1 MKLTV
6 NATADLTLPVAK
18 DGKPGDRIEW
28 DDDIKGFGLRL
39 REGGKRVWVFQYK
52 MRGRQR
58 RMTLGSYPAMGAPK
72 ARERAE
78 TLHAEVKLGRDPAG
92 DKAEDQAR
100 SGETFKAC
108 LDLYLRRRRA
118 EKDDGKLRVATIG
131 AIERHLDRN
140 LKALHAT
147 RIDKV
152 DRRAIALELGR
163 ITTDSGPV
171 QANRTRSS
179 LVKFLSWCAGEGFI
193 DANPA
198 MFTNKNP
205 EQTRDRVLTDA
216 ELRKIWLAFGDG
228 DYADILRLL
237 TLTGQREREI
247 SELRFDEIDFDRA
260 LITLSPARTKN
271 RRWHNIPLSGTA
283 LEILKK
289 RQPFNGRALVFGTG
303 QGGFSG
309 WNKAKIKLDERAK
322 VTGWRIHDLRRTA
335 ATRMAE
341 IGIAP
346 HIIESVLNH
355 ISGAKASV
363 AGIYNRATYE
373 PEKATAL
380 ARWAEHLATI
390 VAGRESNVAPLR
402 RA

>member
-1 MKLTV
+1 MKLTA
-6 NATADLTLPVAK
+6 NSTAGLTLPPGKK
-18 DGKPGDRIEW
+18 DHLEFDTEIA
-28 DDDIKGFGLRL
+28 GFGLRL
-39 REGGKRVWVFQYK
+39 REGGKRVWIFQYK
-52 MRGRQR
+52 IGGRQR

-118 EKDDGKLRVATIG
+118 EKDDGKLRAATIG

-140 LKALHAT
+140 LKALHST

-163 ITTDSGPV
+163 LTTDSGPV

-205 EQTRDRVLTDA
+205 EQTRERVLTDA
-216 ELRKIWLAFGDG
+216 ELRKIWLALGEG

-237 TLTGQREREI
+237 ALTGQREREI
-247 SELRFDEIDFDRA
+247 SELAWDEVDLDRGS
-260 LITLSPARTKN
+260 ITLSPARTKN
-271 RRWHNIPLSGTA
+271 RRWHTIPLSTA
-283 LEILKK
+283 AVEILKA
-289 RQPFNGRALVFGTG
+289 RARSASRALVFGTG
-303 QGGFSG
+303 QRGFSG
-309 WNKAKIKLDERAK
+309 WNKAKIRLDERAK
-322 VTGWRIHDLRRTA
+322 IAPWRIHDLRRTC
-335 ATRMAE
+335 ATGMAE
-341 IGIAP
+341 IGILP
-346 HIIESVLNH
+346 HVIEATLNH
-355 ISGAKASV
+355 ISGHKRGV
-363 AGIYNRATYE
+363 GGIYNRSTYE
-373 PEKATAL
+373 AEKVTAL